1 MLLWPKLSLPGF
13 AARSGSGSAAARLSH
28 QRHLDKGV
36 SIRSSISL
44 LKHRA
49 QPVCDATSPDFYRAD
64 LLTAA
69 EVEALLRGPASS
81 SVLLRVRARGGAERE
96 LYVQRRPLPQP
107 AVREVAATL
116 LPTLPSII
124 ASFHCSLVCARLATC
139 AAVRPGPPAA
149 TLSLHVLRFR
159 LWRSSNQPRAVMD
172 QRHTGVASLDA
183 SAASAAWCPSNT
195 LW

>member
-1 MLLWPKLSLPGF
+1 MMNHVMMLLWPKLSLPGF
-13 AARSGSGSAAARLSH
+13 AASSGSGSAAARPSH

-36 SIRSSISL
+36 SVRSSVSP

-49 QPVCDATSPDFYRAD
+49 QPVCDATAPDFYRAD

-81 SVLLRVRARGGAERE
+81 GVLLRVRARGGAERE

-107 AVREVAATL
+107 AVREVAAPL
-116 LPTLPSII
+116 LPTLPSVTAI
-124 ASFHCSLVCARLATC
+124 FYCSLVSARLATR

-149 TLSLHVLRFR
+149 TQSLHVLRSR
-159 LWRSSNQPRAVMD
+159 LWCTSKQPRAVMD
-172 QRHTGVASLDA
+172 QPHTGIARLDA
-183 SAASAAWCPSNT
+183 SAASAA
-195 LW
+195 